1 MIQLTKLDGST
12 FTLNADLIE
21 TIEERPNTIVTLTSE
36 KRFVVQERAQQV
48 VDRVIAY
55 RQMSLRPRLLLM
67 TDEEHAQ
74 ADAANARP
82 IEFPSPGRTPGA
94 GEGF

>member
-36 KRFVVQERAQQV
+36 KRFVVQESARQV
-48 VDRVIAY
+48 VDRVVAY
-55 RQMSLRPRLLLM
+55 RQMSSRPRLMLM
-67 TDEEHAQ
+67 TDEERAQ
-74 ADAANARP
+74 ADAANAHP